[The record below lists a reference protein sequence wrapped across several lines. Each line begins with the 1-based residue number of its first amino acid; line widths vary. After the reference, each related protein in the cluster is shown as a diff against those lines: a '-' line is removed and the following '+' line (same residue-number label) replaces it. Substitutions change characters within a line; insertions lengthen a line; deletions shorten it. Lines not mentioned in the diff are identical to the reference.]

1 MRTINEKISI
11 LNELKLKIDKI
22 TKTKNEKKKYYT
34 DKTWKRANLYET
46 KIYLSQN

>member
-22 TKTKNEKKKYYT
+22 TKTKNEKKNITRTKHEKELTYMKQKY
-34 DKTWKRANLYET
+34 
-46 KIYLSQN
+46 I

>member
-22 TKTKNEKKKYYT
+22 TKTKNEKKKI
-34 DKTWKRANLYET
+34 LHG
-46 KIYLSQN
+46 QNMKKS

>member
-22 TKTKNEKKKYYT
+22 TKTKNEKKI
-34 DKTWKRANLYET
+34 LHG
-46 KIYLSQN
+46 QNMKKS